1 MSNFEYLDRIS
12 FGQYLPSGSSIHK
25 LNPGVKLASFSTLII
40 AITLTNSMAGLA
52 VALLF
57 VLLLLISSKISIK
70 FALRGLLTPMPFIL
84 LIAIIQLFLMSYQSE
99 EPALFTWKFLIINFN
114 GLRSAFLVILRFS
127 TLVLLLT
134 ETSGVLSSLE
144 LVYGLNILLS
154 PLSLLGINTSS
165 AAMVVQ
171 IMLRFIPTLTLNA
184 EKIAKSQASR
194 GADWDNPKRGLFQ
207 RVKQV
212 FPLLIPLISLSLHQ
226 ADTLANAMLARAYGA
241 SKKRSG
247 LYEYQ
252 FVWKDGIFLFAILIM
267 IYLIDFW
274 PFR

>member
-25 LNPGVKLASFSTLII
+25 LNPGVKLAGLSVLIL
-40 AITLTNSMAGLA
+40 AVTLTKSMAGLA
-52 VALLF
+52 AGLLF
-57 VLLLLISSKISIK
+57 ILLLLAISKIPIK
-70 FALRGLLTPMPFIL
+70 HALHGLLSPMPFIL
-84 LIAIIQLFLMSYQSE
+84 VIAIIQLFYISYQSNE
-99 EPALFTWKFLIINFN
+99 TAFFIWKFLTINPS
-114 GLRSAFLVILRFS
+114 GIRSAFLVILRFS
-127 TLVLLLT
+127 ILVLLLT

-154 PLSLLGINTSS
+154 PLSLLGINTGS
-165 AAMVVQ
+165 AAMIVQ

-194 GADWDNPKRGLFQ
+194 GADWDNPRGKLFQ

-247 LYEYQ
+247 LFEYQ
-252 FVWKDGIFLFAILIM
+252 ISWEDVIFLFAILGM
-267 IYLIDFW
+267 IYLIGFW
-274 PFR
+274 PFG

>member
-12 FGQYLPSGSSIHK
+12 FGQYLPSDSSIHK
-25 LNPGVKLASFSTLII
+25 LNPGVKLAGLSALIF
-40 AITLTNSMAGLA
+40 AITLTNSMAGL
-52 VALLF
+52 VVGSLF
-57 VLLLLISSKISIK
+57 VLLLLVSSKISIK
-70 FALRGLLTPMPFIL
+70 YALRGLLAPMPFIL

-99 EPALFTWKFLIINFN
+99 EPALFAWKFLIVNSS

-144 LVYGLNILLS
+144 LVYGLNILLG
-154 PLSLLGINTSS
+154 PLSILGINSGS
-165 AAMVVQ
+165 AAMMVQ

-194 GADWDNPKRGLFQ
+194 GADWDNPKGKLFH

-252 FVWKDGIFLFAILIM
+252 FVWKDGIFLTMILTM
-267 IYLIDFW
+267 IYFIGFW
-274 PFR
+274 SFG